1 MAAVVTTSKIAECLT
16 QASHFNTYGGNPLA
30 CAAGLAVLEV
40 IEKEELQKNSKD
52 VGTYFLRSLEQLRNI
67 HEVVGDVRGQVNW
80 KLIG

>member
-1 MAAVVTTSKIAECLT
+1 MAAVVTTPKIAECLT

-52 VGTYFLRSLEQLRNI
+52 VGTYFLRSLEQLRNT
-67 HEVVGDVRGQVNW
+67 HEIVGDVRGQVNW
-80 KLIG
+80 KLID